1 MKTLKFLAQ
10 KIVIIEVMLIILF
23 FICNLFNI
31 NIDIL
36 NSIINTCL
44 IYLTPISIIALILY
58 IILSILTSKIIETA
72 IGVALGGLILYYL
85 FNFML

>member
-10 KIVIIEVMLIILF
+10 KIVIIEIMLIILF
-23 FICNLFNI
+23 FACTLFNV

-36 NSIINTCL
+36 NSIISTSL
-44 IYLTPISIIALILY
+44 IYLTPISVIALILY

-85 FNFML
+85 FNFIL

>member
-23 FICNLFNI
+23 FACNLFNI
-31 NIDIL
+31 NLDIL
-36 NSIINTCL
+36 NTIINTSL
-44 IYLTPISIIALILY
+44 IYLTPISVIALILY

-85 FNFML
+85 FNFIL

>member
-10 KIVIIEVMLIILF
+10 KIVIIEIMLIILF
-23 FICNLFNI
+23 FACTLFNV

-36 NSIINTCL
+36 NSIISTSL
-44 IYLTPISIIALILY
+44 IYLTAISVIALILY

-85 FNFML
+85 FNFIL